1 MVMVMQ
7 MDTHLEHFMPLIQL
21 WAPICLLI
29 LYNPLIEKISLN
41 QLIADLDKEYETYR
55 CSAIGTLQSVEELFC
70 SKKWRNLMPR
80 IKNIAAVSFGYCL
93 FLLVYIAILRSNV
106 DFPAIYNYPFLVIS
120 DFIILLYLIICCF
133 CNVTLF
139 RSYWTP
145 ALVVLCITIAF
156 FLLGLYGNPDNPIS
170 NSRYWPMTTAFT
182 LITCF
187 VGFPLVLF
195 RIVKDKKH
203 VNDMK
208 NKLYI
213 LHNNYNGLAQ
223 LTTDVSNVKQLDDLD
238 EKQKNTICA
247 LFYKDYH
254 SEVQLI
260 LANEIQKGTMI
271 ASDIR
276 NEVHRINVFNKLS
289 SDSRQ
294 LIRPLLIN
302 ALDKSDVNKKIESV
316 MLEEYK
322 VFASSDV

>member
-1 MVMVMQ
+1 
-7 MDTHLEHFMPLIQL
+7 MDTYLEHFMPLIQL

-29 LYNPLIEKISLN
+29 LYNPLIKNTSLN
-41 QLIADLDKEYETYR
+41 KLIENLDKDYAAYR
-55 CSAIGTLQSVEELFC
+55 RSAIGTLQSVEELFC

-80 IKNIAAVSFGYCL
+80 IKNMAAVSFGYCL
-93 FLLVYIAILRSNV
+93 FLLVYIAILRSEV
-106 DFPAIYNYPFLVIS
+106 AFPSIYNYHFLVIS
-120 DFIILLYLIICCF
+120 DFTILLYLIICCF
-133 CNVTLF
+133 CNIPLF

-145 ALVVLCITIAF
+145 ALVVLGITIVF

-170 NSRYWPMTTAFT
+170 DSRYWPMTTTST

-187 VGFPLVLF
+187 MGFPLVLF

-208 NKLYI
+208 NKLF
-213 LHNNYNGLAQ
+213 LLRDNYNGLAQ
-223 LTTDVSNVKQLDDLD
+223 LSTDVSNVKQLDDLD

-247 LFYKDYH
+247 IFYKDYH
-254 SEVQLI
+254 SKVQTL
-260 LANEIQKGTMI
+260 LANEIQKGAVI

-276 NEVHRINVFNKLS
+276 NEVHSIKVFNELS
-289 SDSRQ
+289 ANSRV

-302 ALDKSDVNKKIESV
+302 ALDKSDVNNKIESV

-322 VFASSDV
+322 IFASSDV